1 MVLPN
6 RHKRLASAKARA
18 RKGLPPKARLDG
30 AEDSVTRPDG
40 DAGDDVE
47 DADGASGS
55 DADGDDARESEA
67 DPEAE
72 AFERAS
78 CRPPTEADNEGE
90 QIAAFLEKQT
100 RSPGAFVSAR
110 SHRSDDA
117 ADVDTAAQRLLA
129 VSSSRPATPQP
140 STGSAL
146 DCVVPLGREIER
158 DSAARGAAQPATCP

>member
-40 DAGDDVE
+40 DEDDGDEDDGIE

-55 DADGDDARESEA
+55 DADEHDAQESEP

-72 AFERAS
+72 AFERA
-78 CRPPTEADNEGE
+78 
-90 QIAAFLEKQT
+90 
-100 RSPGAFVSAR
+100 
-110 SHRSDDA
+110 
-117 ADVDTAAQRLLA
+117 
-129 VSSSRPATPQP
+129 
-140 STGSAL
+140 
-146 DCVVPLGREIER
+146 
-158 DSAARGAAQPATCP
+158 